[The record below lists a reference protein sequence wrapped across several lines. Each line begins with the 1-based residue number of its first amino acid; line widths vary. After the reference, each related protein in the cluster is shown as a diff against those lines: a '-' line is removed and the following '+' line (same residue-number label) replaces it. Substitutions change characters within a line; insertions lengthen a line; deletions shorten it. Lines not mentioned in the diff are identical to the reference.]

1 MLNYDVLQAFKS
13 LVIRVFIF
21 KEFPINVVI
30 PIEIIKAFFRRLHMS
45 KLYNDRSMI
54 LKCFLLGKTAMGV
67 SRITMCRTG
76 T

>member
-30 PIEIIKAFFRRLHMS
+30 SIEIIKAFFRRLHMS
-45 KLYNDRSMI
+45 KLYNDHE
-54 LKCFLLGKTAMGV
+54 
-67 SRITMCRTG
+67 
-76 T
+76 

>member
-13 LVIRVFIF
+13 LVIHVFIF

-45 KLYNDRSMI
+45 KLYNDHE
-54 LKCFLLGKTAMGV
+54 
-67 SRITMCRTG
+67 
-76 T
+76 